1 MEWMNQ
7 ILFWHWWILAGMLL
21 ILELTSPVFFFL
33 WLGFS
38 AAAVG
43 FLLLVFPGI
52 PVEALLVLFGLLS
65 VVAVLAW
72 RKYREVH
79 PPISDQP
86 LLNQRGQQY
95 TGRVFT
101 LAHPIVNGVGKVE
114 VDDSTWRVKGPDLAA
129 GTRVRVID
137 VDGVVFVVENADTA
151 EH

>member
-1 MEWMNQ
+1 MMEWLNS
-7 ILFWHWWILAGMLL
+7 IFFWHWWILAGILL

-43 FLLLVFPGI
+43 FLLLVFPAI
-52 PVEALLVLFGLLS
+52 PVEAQLVLFGILS

-79 PPISDQP
+79 PPVSDQP

-95 TGRVFT
+95 AGRIFT
-101 LAHPIVNGVGKVE
+101 LDQPIINGVGKVE
-114 VDDSTWRVKGPDLAA
+114 VDDSTWRVKGPDLTA
-129 GTRVRVID
+129 GTRVRVVG
-137 VDGVVFVVENADTA
+137 VDGVIFVVESADNP
-151 EH
+151 

>member
-1 MEWMNQ
+1 VEWLNQ
-7 ILFWHWWILAGMLL
+7 IDFWHWWILAGMLL

-52 PVEALLVLFGLLS
+52 LLSGQLVLFGILS

-95 TGRVFT
+95 TGRIFS
-101 LAHPIVNGVGKVE
+101 LDHPITNGVGKVV
-114 VDDSTWRVKGPDLAA
+114 VDDSTWRVKGPDLPA
-129 GTRVRVID
+129 GTHVRVVG
-137 VDGVVFVVENADTA
+137 VDGVVFVVESA
-151 EH
+151 EQP